1 MKWCW
6 NVSALGQAKPGE
18 DKSNR
23 LSCCCCCLG
32 CCLSTAYELLLIF
45 TSATCR
51 QVKIQKRRIL
61 VPPVSLPLPRFMRP
75 VLCTNVLDLLLL
87 SAPLAPSP
95 VSSSKPLFQPIP
107 DCLAI
112 YSALFHH
119 PLVPMATLIP
129 TQIAPFFYCH
139 FLFQLPRLFKR
150 WQRTSF
156 FYFLSTTHFVT
167 RHLLSSCLW
176 QKIAEGGQAAC
187 PRSGIRFGI
196 YWFKSESEKETSQ
209 VTLESPLY
217 IHTRIHFGLDTW
229 ISFPPS
235 GTMISFR
242 NMAFEERQRAGRFSL
257 KILSW
262 I

>member
-1 MKWCW
+1 M
-6 NVSALGQAKPGE
+6 
-18 DKSNR
+18 
-23 LSCCCCCLG
+23 
-32 CCLSTAYELLLIF
+32 
-45 TSATCR
+45 
-51 QVKIQKRRIL
+51 
-61 VPPVSLPLPRFMRP
+61 PPVSLPLPRFMRP

-139 FLFQLPRLFKR
+139 FLVQLPRLFK
-150 WQRTSF
+150 
-156 FYFLSTTHFVT
+156 

-217 IHTRIHFGLDTW
+217 IHTRIHFGLDTR